1 MSGRSTRRPLNPL
14 GRNTTLWLFNIAIEN
29 DHWNSGFAHWKWWF
43 SIAMLV
49 YQRVD
54 VRKPLWTPKKT
65 PFGFEKMHQFI
76 PCFILTVYY
85 LVGGIPTPLK
95 IRRSSVGM
103 MTFPIYGKYWKVI
116 KFMFQTTNQLLSS
129 LFKNKNRNKLWQ
141 IWRTGMMNSLWLMVH
156 SACSV
161 VKRLNPRFVGTQSY
175 PITLS
180 NKTYRFFTSFQQ
192 AAPSHL
198 TMPTD
203 RWHRANHRRE
213 HHRGWSRPSIAPS
226 RAGSRDPRRS
236 SWSRGSVHQGR
247 CSTDEKQCPHVST
260 GNVHPLSSASIIY
273 SNWVSLELGS
283 FPKIC
288 SSWSL
293 FFHSK
298 NSPHEFY
305 SQKVEDW
312 PTKLAIQPSWTCG
325 VNVDSGQVIMLCT
338 SR

>member
-1 MSGRSTRRPLNPL
+1 
-14 GRNTTLWLFNIAIEN
+14 
-29 DHWNSGFAHWKWWF
+29 
-43 SIAMLV
+43 ML
-49 YQRVD
+49 
-54 VRKPLWTPKKT
+54 
-65 PFGFEKMHQFI
+65 
-76 PCFILTVYY
+76 
-85 LVGGIPTPLK
+85 
-95 IRRSSVGM
+95 
-103 MTFPIYGKYWKVI
+103 
-116 KFMFQTTNQLLSS
+116 
-129 LFKNKNRNKLWQ
+129 
-141 IWRTGMMNSLWLMVH
+141 H

-180 NKTYRFFTSFQQ
+180 NKTYRFFTPFQQ

-247 CSTDEKQCPHVST
+247 CYRDEKECPHVST
-260 GNVHPLSSASIIY
+260 PYSMSRKCVEAMCILSVLRASFTVSGY
-273 SNWVSLELGS
+273 LWNWVAFRRSVLLGHC
-283 FPKIC
+283 FYTARTAY
-288 SSWSL
+288 
-293 FFHSK
+293 
-298 NSPHEFY
+298 EFY
-305 SQKVEDW
+305 SRKVEDW